1 MFPILFKVGGFT
13 VTSFGVMMA
22 LAFITGAWISAAELK
37 RKGENPE
44 HAWDLAGWAAIFG
57 ILGSKLYYLVLHWP
71 ETLANPRAAI
81 LSRSGLVWYGGFIL
95 AALVVAWRVHRLK
108 LPVWK
113 FADAIA
119 PGLALG
125 YAVGRI
131 GCFLVGDDY
140 GRPTTLPW
148 GVAFP
153 RGAPPSTA
161 DNLRDFGVDI
171 PATVPGDQVFA
182 VHPTQLYETGLSLV
196 IFFILWRLRPRWATP
211 GTLFFVWVALAGAER
226 FIVEIFRAKDDR
238 FLGVFSVAQLIS
250 LLLIAGG
257 ALVAARLARGGR
269 AAAAKTAPAA
279 A

>member
-1 MFPILFKVGGFT
+1 MFPILFEVGGFT

-22 LAFITGAWISAAELK
+22 LAFIAGAWISAKELK

-71 ETLANPRAAI
+71 ETLADPRAAI

-95 AALVVAWRVHRLK
+95 AALVVAWRIHRIK

-125 YAVGRI
+125 YAVGRV

-148 GVAFP
+148 GIAFP

-161 DNLRDFGVDI
+161 DNLREFGVDI
-171 PATVPGDQVFA
+171 PASVPGDQVFA

-226 FIVEIFRAKDDR
+226 FIVEFFRAKDDR
-238 FLGVFSVAQLIS
+238 LLGPFSVAQLIS
-250 LLLIAGG
+250 LLLIVGG

-269 AAAAKTAPAA
+269 AATAGAAPAA